1 MMTTPLDRIRELRE
15 KGITL
20 YPNLTPQQ
28 RRSVLFIEEEP
39 EVIAINPL
47 QEQLDQMTAAY
58 NAEVKKGQVLLKQRD
73 LAIGEA
79 QGYASYCDSLLMD
92 ITGNVETDNT
102 IECSTKVLEI
112 LKLLKED

>member
-1 MMTTPLDRIRELRE
+1 MTPLERIKALKEI
-15 KGITL
+15 GITL
-20 YPNLTPQQ
+20 FPNLTPKQ

-39 EVIAINPL
+39 VSITVNPF
-47 QEQLDQMTAAY
+47 QEQLNQMTAAY

-102 IECSTKVLEI
+102 IECSTKVLDI
-112 LKLLKED
+112 LKLLEVSL